1 MRKFTKSL
9 YGLKQSNRQWF
20 KKLTTF
26 LISIGFKQSYVDT
39 SLFSLNKDGKFT
51 TLLVYVDD
59 ILIADND
66 KKTIQEIKANLN
78 EKFNIKDLG
87 PLHYYLEIKFL
98 INSKGLAMTQRK
110 YVIDL
115 ITHVGLLH
123 SKPSAIPLD
132 PILKLTMIGGE
143 LLTEPSLYRTL
154 LSFRRSVTG
163 YGVLLGSSLTSW
175 QSKKQLVI
183 SRSSTEAEYRALTN
197 TTCEVIWLKCL
208 LKEFQ
213 VLITTPIPIMCDNT
227 SSIAFASNPVHHAR
241 TKHIEIDCIL

>member
-26 LISIGFKQSYVDT
+26 LISIGFKQRYVDT

-66 KKTIQEIKANLN
+66 KKSIQEIKANLN

-87 PLHYYLEIKFL
+87 
-98 INSKGLAMTQRK
+98 
-110 YVIDL
+110 
-115 ITHVGLLH
+115 LLH

-132 PILKLTMIGGE
+132 PLLKLTMTGGE
-143 LLTEPSLYRTL
+143 LLTKPSLYRTL
-154 LSFRRSVTG
+154 LSSRRSVTG
-163 YGVLLGSSLTSW
+163 YGVLLRSSLISW

-183 SRSSTEAEYRALTN
+183 SRSSTEAGYRALTN
-197 TTCEVIWLKCL
+197 TTCEVTWLKCL

-227 SSIAFASNPVHHAR
+227 SSIALASNPVHHAR